1 MESLRFD
8 AHELLI
14 IHLPRHVLVYDASSS
29 ANGPQWCVLKT
40 GLYDD
45 VYRAIDFIY
54 EGNQITCGDKLESM
68 TGKLQFDISSQYD
81 GQQEHLLFTPLFK
94 ADNARVFD
102 LEVESSTGVAQYA
115 DRLFLSATTD
125 GINYGREQMIEQN
138 EPFVYDKRVLWKRV
152 GRIRK
157 NVGFKLRVITKSPV
171 TLSGCQIRIE

>member
-1 MESLRFD
+1 EKRVFLVILFTSFSGSLVSRIPG
-8 AHELLI
+8 A
-14 IHLPRHVLVYDASSS
+14 V
-29 ANGPQWCVLKT
+29 Q
-40 GLYDD
+40 
-45 VYRAIDFIY
+45 
-54 EGNQITCGDKLESM
+54 
-68 TGKLQFDISSQYD
+68 
-81 GQQEHLLFTPLFK
+81 LFTPLFK